1 MIARQRMFSEWPV
14 FLFNFTHHRMPSIT
28 VKLFEG
34 RSDEKKREYAQA
46 LTQLTV
52 DILGC
57 DAEDVEILFEDFKKS
72 NWASGGVLWSDK
84 T

>member
-1 MIARQRMFSEWPV
+1 
-14 FLFNFTHHRMPSIT
+14 MPSIT

-57 DAEDVEILFEDFKKS
+57 DAEAVEILFEDYKKS
-72 NWASGGVLWSDK
+72 NWATGGVLWSDR